1 MTKIITIDG
10 PSGSGKGTVSRLI
23 ASKLSFN
30 YLDSGALYR
39 ALSVSSARHGVNLR
53 NIKGLVDLVEHMD
66 VRFEMDD
73 GNFQMFLDEINVSDE
88 MRTEDAGVR
97 ASKIAFYPEI
107 RESLLKRQRK
117 FAFGVGLV
125 ADGRDMGT
133 VVFPEADLK
142 IYLTASI
149 EERAQRRYKE
159 LIDKGEDVSLR
170 ALAEQVRARDERDMN
185 REVSP
190 LVAAEDAIELDSS
203 LMNAKEVLETV
214 LHIIDFK
221 GLVSF

>member
-73 GNFQMFLDEINVSDE
+73 DNFKVFLDEINVSDE

-149 EERAQRRYKE
+149 EERAQRRHKE

-170 ALAEQVRARDERDMN
+170 ALAKQVRDRDARDMN

-190 LVAAEDAIELDSS
+190 LIAADDAVTIDTSKMSVSRVLNSICELVH
-203 LMNAKEVLETV
+203 AKRL
-214 LHIIDFK
+214 I
-221 GLVSF
+221 

>member
-23 ASKLSFN
+23 ASKLAFN

-39 ALSVSSARHGVNLR
+39 ALSISSLR
-53 NIKGLVDLVEHMD
+53 KDVKLSNIEGLVGLVEQMD
-66 VRFEMDD
+66 IRFETEDTYF
-73 GNFQMFLDEINVSDE
+73 NIFLDEVDITDQ
-88 MRTEDAGVR
+88 MRTEDVGVR
-97 ASKIAFYPEI
+97 ASKIASYPEI
-107 RESLLKRQRK
+107 RQSLLKRQRK
-117 FAFGVGLV
+117 FAFGRGLV

-133 VVFPEADLK
+133 VVFPDADLK

-170 ALAEQVRARDERDMN
+170 ALAAQVRDRDARDTN

-190 LVAAEDAIELDSS
+190 LVAASDALTIDTSGLSVSRVLISIIEHV
-203 LMNAKEVLETV
+203 NARRL
-214 LHIIDFK
+214 I
-221 GLVSF
+221 

>member
-23 ASKLSFN
+23 ALKLAFN

-39 ALSVSSARHGVNLR
+39 ALSVSSARHGVNLW

-73 GNFQMFLDEINVSDE
+73 DNFKVFLDEINVSDE

-117 FAFGVGLV
+117 FAFGLGLV

-142 IYLTASI
+142 IFLTASI

-170 ALAEQVRARDERDMN
+170 ALAKQVRDRDARDMN

-190 LVAAEDAIELDSS
+190 LIAADDAVTIDTSKMSVARVINSICELVH
-203 LMNAKEVLETV
+203 AKRL
-214 LHIIDFK
+214 I
-221 GLVSF
+221 

>member
-23 ASKLSFN
+23 ASKLAFN

-39 ALSVSSARHGVNLR
+39 ALSVSSARHGVNLW

-73 GNFQMFLDEINVSDE
+73 DNFKVFLDEINVSDE
-88 MRTEDAGVR
+88 MRTEDTGVR

-117 FAFGVGLV
+117 FAFGLGLV

-170 ALAEQVRARDERDMN
+170 ALAKQVRDRDARDMN

-190 LVAAEDAIELDSS
+190 LIAADDAVTIDTSKMSVARVLNSICELVH
-203 LMNAKEVLETV
+203 AKRL
-214 LHIIDFK
+214 I
-221 GLVSF
+221 

>member
-170 ALAEQVRARDERDMN
+170 ALAKQVRDRDARDMN

-190 LVAAEDAIELDSS
+190 MIAADDAVTIDTSEMSVALVLNSIFELVH
-203 LMNAKEVLETV
+203 AKRL
-214 LHIIDFK
+214 I
-221 GLVSF
+221 

>member
-1 MTKIITIDG
+1 MTKVITIDG
-10 PSGSGKGTVSRLI
+10 PSGSGKGTISRLI
-23 ASKLSFN
+23 ASKLAFN

-39 ALSVSSARHGVNLR
+39 ALSVSSARHGINLS
-53 NIKGLVDLVEHMD
+53 NVKGLVDLVEHMD
-66 VRFEMDD
+66 VRFEMEGD
-73 GNFQMFLDEINVSDE
+73 NFNIFLDEINVTDE
-88 MRTEDAGVR
+88 MRTEDMGVK

-170 ALAEQVRARDERDMN
+170 ALAKQVRDRDARDMN

-190 LVAAEDAIELDSS
+190 LVAADDAMIIDSS
-203 LMNAKEVLETV
+203 EMTV
-214 LHIIDFK
+214 LSVFNSIVK
-221 GLVSF
+221 LVHAKRLI

>member
-23 ASKLSFN
+23 ASKLAFN

-39 ALSVSSARHGVNLR
+39 ALSVSSARHGVNLW

-73 GNFQMFLDEINVSDE
+73 DNFKVFLDEINVSDE

-117 FAFGVGLV
+117 FAFGAGLV

-170 ALAEQVRARDERDMN
+170 ALAKQVRNRDARDMN

-190 LVAAEDAIELDSS
+190 MIAADDAVTIDTSEMSVALVLNSIFELVH
-203 LMNAKEVLETV
+203 AKRL
-214 LHIIDFK
+214 I
-221 GLVSF
+221 

>member
-73 GNFQMFLDEINVSDE
+73 GNFQIFLDEINVTDE
-88 MRTEDAGVR
+88 MRTEDAGAR

-149 EERAQRRYKE
+149 EERAQRRHKE

-170 ALAEQVRARDERDMN
+170 ALAKQVRDRDARDMN

-190 LVAAEDAIELDSS
+190 LIAADDAVTIDTSEMAVARVLNYVIELVHARR
-203 LMNAKEVLETV
+203 L
-214 LHIIDFK
+214 I
-221 GLVSF
+221 

>member
-39 ALSVSSARHGVNLR
+39 ALSVSSARHGVNLW

-73 GNFQMFLDEINVSDE
+73 GNFQIFLDEINVTDE
-88 MRTEDAGVR
+88 MRTEDAGAR

-149 EERAQRRYKE
+149 EERAQRRHKE

-170 ALAEQVRARDERDMN
+170 ALAKQVRDRDARDMN

-190 LVAAEDAIELDSS
+190 LIAADDAVTIDTSEMAVARVLNYVIELVH
-203 LMNAKEVLETV
+203 AKRL
-214 LHIIDFK
+214 I
-221 GLVSF
+221 

>member
-1 MTKIITIDG
+1 MTKVITIDG
-10 PSGSGKGTVSRLI
+10 PSGSGKGTISRLI
-23 ASKLSFN
+23 ASKLAFN

-39 ALSVSSARHGVNLR
+39 ALSVSSARHGINLS
-53 NIKGLVDLVEHMD
+53 NVKGLVDLVEHMD
-66 VRFEMDD
+66 VRFEME
-73 GNFQMFLDEINVSDE
+73 GNNLNIFLDEINVTDE
-88 MRTEDAGVR
+88 MRTEDMGVK

-170 ALAEQVRARDERDMN
+170 ALAKQVRDRDARDMN

-190 LVAAEDAIELDSS
+190 LVAADDAMIIDSS
-203 LMNAKEVLETV
+203 EMTVISVFNSIVKLVHAKRL
-214 LHIIDFK
+214 I
-221 GLVSF
+221 

>member
-1 MTKIITIDG
+1 MTKVITIDG
-10 PSGSGKGTVSRLI
+10 PSGSGKGTISRLI
-23 ASKLSFN
+23 ASKLAFN

-39 ALSVSSARHGVNLR
+39 ALSVSSARHGVNLS
-53 NIKGLVDLVEHMD
+53 NVKGLVDLVEHMD
-66 VRFEMDD
+66 VRFEME
-73 GNFQMFLDEINVSDE
+73 GNNFNIFLDEINVTDE
-88 MRTEDAGVR
+88 MRTEDTGVK

-170 ALAEQVRARDERDMN
+170 ALAKQVRDRDARDMN

-190 LVAAEDAIELDSS
+190 LVAADDAMIIDSS
-203 LMNAKEVLETV
+203 EMTV
-214 LHIIDFK
+214 LSVFNSIVK
-221 GLVSF
+221 LVHAKRLI

>member
-10 PSGSGKGTVSRLI
+10 PSGSGKGTVSRSI
-23 ASKLSFN
+23 ASKLAFN

-39 ALSVSSARHGVNLR
+39 ALSVSSVRHGVNLW

-73 GNFQMFLDEINVSDE
+73 DNFKVFLDEINVSDE

-170 ALAEQVRARDERDMN
+170 ALAKQVRDRDARDMN

-190 LVAAEDAIELDSS
+190 LIAADDAVTLDTSEMSVARVLNSILELVH
-203 LMNAKEVLETV
+203 AKRL
-214 LHIIDFK
+214 I
-221 GLVSF
+221 

>member
-23 ASKLSFN
+23 ALKLAFN

-73 GNFQMFLDEINVSDE
+73 GNFQIFLDEINVTDE
-88 MRTEDAGVR
+88 MRTEDAGAR

-149 EERAQRRYKE
+149 EERAQRRHKE

-170 ALAEQVRARDERDMN
+170 ALAKQVRDRDARDMN

-190 LVAAEDAIELDSS
+190 LIAADDAVTIDTSEMAVARVLNYVIELVHARR
-203 LMNAKEVLETV
+203 L
-214 LHIIDFK
+214 I
-221 GLVSF
+221 

>member
-23 ASKLSFN
+23 ASKLAFN

-39 ALSVSSARHGVNLR
+39 ALSVSSARHGVNLW

-73 GNFQMFLDEINVSDE
+73 DNFKVFLDEINVSDE
-88 MRTEDAGVR
+88 MRTEDTGVR

-117 FAFGVGLV
+117 FALGLGLV

-170 ALAEQVRARDERDMN
+170 ALAKQVRDRDARDMN

-190 LVAAEDAIELDSS
+190 LIAADDAVTIDTSKMSVARVINSICELVH
-203 LMNAKEVLETV
+203 AKRL
-214 LHIIDFK
+214 I
-221 GLVSF
+221 

>member
-23 ASKLSFN
+23 ASKLAFN

-39 ALSVSSARHGVNLR
+39 ALSVSSARHGVNLW

-73 GNFQMFLDEINVSDE
+73 DNFKVFLDEINVSDE

-170 ALAEQVRARDERDMN
+170 ALAKQVRDRDARDMN

-190 LVAAEDAIELDSS
+190 LIAADDAVTIDTSKMSVSRVLNSICELVH
-203 LMNAKEVLETV
+203 AKRL
-214 LHIIDFK
+214 I
-221 GLVSF
+221 

>member
-23 ASKLSFN
+23 ASKLAFN

-39 ALSVSSARHGVNLR
+39 ALSVSSARHGVNLW

-66 VRFEMDD
+66 VRFEMGDD
-73 GNFQMFLDEINVSDE
+73 NFKVFLDEINVSDE

-170 ALAEQVRARDERDMN
+170 ALAKQVRDRDARDMN

-190 LVAAEDAIELDSS
+190 LIAADDAVTIDTSEMSVARVLNSIFELVR
-203 LMNAKEVLETV
+203 AKRL
-214 LHIIDFK
+214 I
-221 GLVSF
+221 

>member
-1 MTKIITIDG
+1 MTKVITIDG
-10 PSGSGKGTVSRLI
+10 PSGSGKGTISRLI
-23 ASKLSFN
+23 ASKLAFN

-39 ALSVSSARHGVNLR
+39 ALSVSSARHGVNLS
-53 NIKGLVDLVEHMD
+53 NVKGLVDLVEHMD
-66 VRFEMDD
+66 VRFEME
-73 GNFQMFLDEINVSDE
+73 GNNFNIFLDEINVTDE
-88 MRTEDAGVR
+88 MRTEDMGVK

-170 ALAEQVRARDERDMN
+170 ALAKQVRDRDARDMN

-190 LVAAEDAIELDSS
+190 LVAADDAMIIDSS
-203 LMNAKEVLETV
+203 EMTVISVFNSIVKLVHAKRL
-214 LHIIDFK
+214 I
-221 GLVSF
+221 

>member
-1 MTKIITIDG
+1 
-10 PSGSGKGTVSRLI
+10 
-23 ASKLSFN
+23 
-30 YLDSGALYR
+30 
-39 ALSVSSARHGVNLR
+39 
-53 NIKGLVDLVEHMD
+53 MD

-88 MRTEDAGVR
+88 MRTEDVGVR
-97 ASKIAFYPEI
+97 ASKIASYPEI

-170 ALAEQVRARDERDMN
+170 ALAKQNDVERAD
-185 REVSP
+185 SQ
-190 LVAAEDAIELDSS
+190 AAPKSDTQTKGKSS
-203 LMNAKEVLETV
+203 WRNKIQT
-214 LHIIDFK
+214 
-221 GLVSF
+221 

>member
-23 ASKLSFN
+23 ASKLAFN

-39 ALSVSSARHGVNLR
+39 ALSVSSARHGVNLW

-73 GNFQMFLDEINVSDE
+73 DNFKVFLDEINVSDE
-88 MRTEDAGVR
+88 MRTEDTGVR

-117 FAFGVGLV
+117 FALGLGLV

-170 ALAEQVRARDERDMN
+170 ALAKQVRDRDARDMN

-190 LVAAEDAIELDSS
+190 LIAADDAVTIDTSEMAVARVLNYVIELVH
-203 LMNAKEVLETV
+203 AKRL
-214 LHIIDFK
+214 I
-221 GLVSF
+221 

>member
-23 ASKLSFN
+23 ASKLAFN

-39 ALSVSSARHGVNLR
+39 ALSVSSARHGVNLW

-73 GNFQMFLDEINVSDE
+73 DNFKVFLDEINVSDE

-117 FAFGVGLV
+117 FAFGLGLV

-170 ALAEQVRARDERDMN
+170 ALAKQVRDRDARDMN

-190 LVAAEDAIELDSS
+190 LIAADDAVTIDTSKMSVARVLNSICELVH
-203 LMNAKEVLETV
+203 AKRL
-214 LHIIDFK
+214 I
-221 GLVSF
+221 

>member
-73 GNFQMFLDEINVSDE
+73 GNFQIFLDEINVTDE
-88 MRTEDAGVR
+88 MRTEDAGAR

-149 EERAQRRYKE
+149 EERAQRRHKE

-170 ALAEQVRARDERDMN
+170 ALTKQVRDRDARDMN

-190 LVAAEDAIELDSS
+190 LIAADDAVTIDTSEMAVARVLNYVIELVH
-203 LMNAKEVLETV
+203 AKRL
-214 LHIIDFK
+214 I
-221 GLVSF
+221 

>member
-23 ASKLSFN
+23 ASKLAFN

-39 ALSVSSARHGVNLR
+39 ALSVSSARHGVNLW

-66 VRFEMDD
+66 VRFQMDD
-73 GNFQMFLDEINVSDE
+73 DNFKVFLDEINVSDE

-170 ALAEQVRARDERDMN
+170 ALAKQVRDRDARDMN

-190 LVAAEDAIELDSS
+190 LIAADDAVTIDTSEMSVSRVLNSICELVH
-203 LMNAKEVLETV
+203 AKRL
-214 LHIIDFK
+214 I
-221 GLVSF
+221 

>member
-23 ASKLSFN
+23 ASKLAFN

-73 GNFQMFLDEINVSDE
+73 DNFKVFLDEINVSDE

-117 FAFGVGLV
+117 FAFGLGLV

-170 ALAEQVRARDERDMN
+170 ALAKQVRDRDARDMN

-190 LVAAEDAIELDSS
+190 LIAADDAVTIDTSKMSVSRVLNSICELVH
-203 LMNAKEVLETV
+203 AKRL
-214 LHIIDFK
+214 I
-221 GLVSF
+221 